1 MEQATLLKLLIKSP
15 AFVTGETIPTRYTCD
30 GENINPEL
38 ELDNIPLET
47 RSLAVIVED
56 PDAPTGNWTHWL
68 VWDITPGNGI
78 EENSEAGTMGINDF
92 RTTIYQGPCP
102 PIGTHRYYF
111 RVYALDKM
119 LGLPVG
125 STREEMLKAMEYHII
140 GSGELMGLYSHTAE

>member
-15 AFVTGETIPTRYTCD
+15 AFATGETIPNRFTCD

-38 ELDNIPLET
+38 ELDNLPPET
-47 RSLAVIVED
+47 RSLAVIVDD

-68 VWDITPGNGI
+68 VWDIAPGNSI